1 MSMTDPVADF
11 LTRMR
16 NAMMR
21 RHPTVEC
28 DGSKIKL
35 EIAKILKKEGFI
47 EDYRSFKSDRGL
59 ARLEVNLKYDPN
71 GESVIRGL
79 KRVSTPGLRR
89 HTGYRKLHSVYSGQ
103 GVAIITTSKGM
114 MTDFD
119 CREQKIGGEVIC
131 HVW

>member
-16 NAMMR
+16 NATMR
-21 RHPTVEC
+21 RHATVEC
-28 DGSKIKL
+28 DSSKLKQ

-47 EDYRSFKSDRGL
+47 TDYRNYKNEQGHN
-59 ARLEVNLKYDPN
+59 RLEVQLKYDRN
-71 GESVIRGL
+71 GESVIRGMR
-79 KRVSTPGLRR
+79 RVSTPGLRK
-89 HTGYRKLHSVYSGQ
+89 HQGYRSLRPVHSAQ
-103 GVAIITTSKGM
+103 GVAIVTTSKGI

-119 CREQKIGGEVIC
+119 CREMKIGGEVIC